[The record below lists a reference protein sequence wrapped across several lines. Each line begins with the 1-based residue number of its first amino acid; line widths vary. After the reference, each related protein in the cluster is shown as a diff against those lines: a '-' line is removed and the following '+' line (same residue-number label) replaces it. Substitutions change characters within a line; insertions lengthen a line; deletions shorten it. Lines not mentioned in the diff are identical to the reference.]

1 MRRELIVTID
11 GPAGAGKST
20 AARSLAQRLGYRYL
34 DTGAMYRAVAWK
46 IKRAGVAPDDLP
58 AIADLVS
65 RTRVEVVEGEGRLRV
80 LVDGQDV
87 TEAIRSPEISSLAS
101 RVSAL
106 APVRRHLSQLQRHL
120 GEKGGVVAEG
130 RDMGTVVFPDAD
142 VKFYLDA
149 SLAERA
155 RRHLGE
161 EHERSRQAEG
171 AVAMADIVAR
181 DRADRE
187 RALAPLVKASDAIV
201 IDSTDLSPGAVVDRM
216 LAAIERIRCS
226 TPS

>member
-46 IKRAGVAPDDLP
+46 IKRAGVAPDDSP
-58 AIADLVS
+58 AIADLVG
-65 RTRVEVVEGEGRLRV
+65 RTRVEVLEGGGRLRV

-101 RVSAL
+101 LVSAL
-106 APVRRHLSQLQRHL
+106 APVRRHLSQIQRHL

-155 RRHLGE
+155 RRHLME
-161 EHERSRQAEG
+161 DRQRSRPAEE

-181 DRADRE
+181 DRADQE

-201 IDSTDLSPGAVVDRM
+201 IDSTDLSPEAVVDRM

-226 TPS
+226 TLS